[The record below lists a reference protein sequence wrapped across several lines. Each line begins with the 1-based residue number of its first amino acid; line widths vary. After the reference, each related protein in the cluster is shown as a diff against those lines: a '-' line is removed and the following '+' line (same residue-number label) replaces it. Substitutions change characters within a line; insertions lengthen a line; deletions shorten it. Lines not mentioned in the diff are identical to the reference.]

1 MSELIKL
8 GCEQVRII
16 VKDLKNMSKS
26 TEISNALIRI
36 NSIENQAYD
45 VYDLSVEAL
54 FETENDIKTLIKKRE
69 LYQLMET
76 ATDKC
81 EDVANVIETIL
92 VKYS

>member
-1 MSELIKL
+1 
-8 GCEQVRII
+8 
-16 VKDLKNMSKS
+16 MSKS

-36 NSIENQAYD
+36 NSIENQADD

-54 FETENDIKTLIKKRE
+54 FEKENDIKTLIKKRE